1 MSSVKEHS
9 YASVGLPHTIFLFT
23 FFPINKLIERAPVC
37 LWCAVEQTVCCCYR
51 YHAYILNFEWMFILH
66 VLLKLMII
74 RENIDRFPKHLCYK
88 NLISFPHTG
97 FPSRFVC
104 SLGCW
109 PQS

>member
-1 MSSVKEHS
+1 MSIVKEHS

-23 FFPINKLIERAPVC
+23 FFPINKLVERSPVC
-37 LWCAVEQTVCCCYR
+37 LWCAVEQTIFSCYR
-51 YHAYILNFEWMFILH
+51 YYPYILNFKCMFILC

-74 RENIDRFPKHLCYK
+74 KQNSDRFPKHLCYE
-88 NLISFPHTG
+88 NSISFPCTG
-97 FPSRFVC
+97 FPSRFAC

>member
-23 FFPINKLIERAPVC
+23 FFPINKLTEIAPVC
-37 LWCAVEQTVCCCYR
+37 LWCAVEQTIFCCYR
-51 YHAYILNFEWMFILH
+51 YHAYILNFEYMFILH
-66 VLLKLMII
+66 ALLKLMMI

-88 NLISFPHTG
+88 NFPHTG
-97 FPSRFVC
+97 FPSSFAC